1 MSKSLLPLS
10 AYPVQRVQP
19 LRYADLDP
27 NNHVNNA
34 ATAVLFEVGRTEF
47 IHGEIKHL
55 MRPNGGTVIVKLL
68 IEFHAEILWPGE
80 VTIATAFARIGGS
93 SVTYVQALFQNGLC
107 TTTAEVVAV
116 QIDKATRRPL
126 PFSDEQRAFY
136 PQFLLKTPD

>member
-1 MSKSLLPLS
+1 MTKSLLPLA

-47 IHGEIKHL
+47 IHGEIKHV
-55 MRPNGGTVIVKLL
+55 RQANAGTVIVKLL
-68 IEFHAEILWPGE
+68 IEFHAELLWPGE
-80 VTIATAFARIGGS
+80 VTIATAFSRIGGS
-93 SVTYVQALFQNGLC
+93 SVTYAQALFQNGIC

-116 QIDKATRRPL
+116 QIDKQTRRPL
-126 PFSDEQRAFY
+126 PFSEEQRAFY
-136 PQFLLKTPD
+136 PQFLLRQQG